1 MKKPSDLESRINEI
15 LDRNIRIIQYSVYA
29 VGLIG
34 LAVVAK
40 STHIFSKFTPSK
52 TVPREFVTRAV
63 KLQGKVKGIEF
74 LPVVHQQEQQ
84 PLYAVR
90 LHIEHI
96 PIVNLWT
103 RPKQADKLLEKSAS
117 SLLKIEL
124 VGVNLTTL
132 DGANRW
138 IKSPL
143 ESNPVIWF
151 RLYGVN
157 SNTNLFYA
165 SVLLHRPWWKFWRQ
179 RDLSSIVLK
188 HNEGVVA
195 SYLPSQQVYYNNK
208 YPAYYRKLLYCAIK
222 NKNYN

>member
-1 MKKPSDLESRINEI
+1 
-15 LDRNIRIIQYSVYA
+15 
-29 VGLIG
+29 
-34 LAVVAK
+34 
-40 STHIFSKFTPSK
+40 
-52 TVPREFVTRAV
+52 V

-74 LPVVHQQEQQ
+74 PPVKHQQEQQ

-103 RPKQADKLLEKSAS
+103 QPKQSDKLLEKSAS

-165 SVLLHRPWWKFWRQ
+165 SVLLHRVNKC
-179 RDLSSIVLK
+179 V
-188 HNEGVVA
+188 N
-195 SYLPSQQVYYNNK
+195 YYVE
-208 YPAYYRKLLYCAIK
+208 
-222 NKNYN
+222 

>member
-1 MKKPSDLESRINEI
+1 MITNNSLSWT
-15 LDRNIRIIQYSVYA
+15 QYSVYA

-40 STHIFSKFTPSK
+40 SIHIFTPSK

-74 LPVVHQQEQQ
+74 PPVKHQQEQQ

-90 LHIEHI
+90 LHVEHI

-103 RPKQADKLLEKSAS
+103 RPKQSDKLLEKSAS

-132 DGANRW
+132 DGANKW
-138 IKSPL
+138 INSPL
-143 ESNPVIWF
+143 ESNPAIWF
-151 RLYGVN
+151 RLYGVD

-179 RDLSSIVLK
+179 RDLSLIVLK

-195 SYLPSQQVYYNNK
+195 SYLPSQQVYFNNK

-222 NKNYN
+222 NKNHN